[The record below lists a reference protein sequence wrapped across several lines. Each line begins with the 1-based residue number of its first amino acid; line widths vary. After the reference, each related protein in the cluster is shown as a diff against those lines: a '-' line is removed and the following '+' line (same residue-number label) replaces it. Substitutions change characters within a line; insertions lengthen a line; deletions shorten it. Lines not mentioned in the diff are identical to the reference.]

1 MSQKTLCLAPEC
13 YKLWA
18 IRPGLC
24 FLYDNITID
33 ERDYNDILQSADKSS
48 YNMLLARNVER
59 LRMEGILKHNNY
71 DAFLPS
77 DVRIEIHEKS
87 KKYIANLS
95 ENKRLYLAKHAHD
108 EYQEYLK
115 SQLLFCQPDEPK
127 FITLSERLEKVK
139 NRIILLHAD
148 GKPNKETDETL
159 KRVTAKSLAG
169 SFIVSQMQ
177 NAHLYDTSEYR
188 PFIDTIQINDKVSN
202 NDDIK
207 YNDRSEDRAVDI
219 VAAIVLNKRLPD
231 ITVYDDN
238 SLTTFLHTRDD
249 LAKLRNLIKEVLE
262 RYHALIKADPGTA
275 YNHLKKAFDEALLYL
290 NHELKKIEKR
300 TGILWKITE
309 ILASIK
315 FSIIKPF
322 LKPLHEVNLEEHRR
336 DELAKLS
343 EKDKLLADLL
353 FVFDKV
359 RFGNKRYAF
368 GSKRKF
374 PKPKET
380 EKILWGQGGLK
391 LPWYERKE

>member
-1 MSQKTLCLAPEC
+1 MPQKTLCLAPEC

-59 LRMEGILKHNNY
+59 LRMEGILKHKEY
-71 DAFLPS
+71 SAYLPP
-77 DVRIEIHEKS
+77 DVRVEIHEKAS
-87 KKYIANLS
+87 TYINNLS
-95 ENKRLYLAKHAHD
+95 ESKRLYLAKHAHD

-127 FITLSERLEKVK
+127 FLTLSERLEKVK
-139 NRIILLHAD
+139 NRIIQLHAD
-148 GKPNKETDETL
+148 GKPNDETDETL

-188 PFIDTIQINDKVSN
+188 PFIDTVPIDGRVSN
-202 NDDIK
+202 NVNIK
-207 YNDRSEDRAVDI
+207 YHDDSEDRAVDI
-219 VAAIVLNKRLPD
+219 VAALVLNKRLPD
-231 ITVYDDN
+231 ITVYDDH
-238 SLTTFLHTRDD
+238 SLTTFLNTRDD
-249 LAKLRNLIKEVLE
+249 LERLRGLIKEVFE

-275 YNHLKKAFDEALLYL
+275 YNHLKKSFDETLQYL
-290 NHELKKIEKR
+290 THELKKIEKR

-322 LKPLHEVNLEEHRR
+322 LKPLHEMNLEKHRN
-336 DELAKLS
+336 DEVSKLS

-359 RFGNKRYAF
+359 RFGNKRYSI
-368 GSKRKF
+368 GSNRKF

-391 LPWYERKE
+391 LPWYETE

>member
-33 ERDYNDILQSADKSS
+33 ERDYNDILQSSEKSS

-59 LRMEGILKHNNY
+59 LRMEGILKHKQY
-71 DAFLPS
+71 SDYLPP
-77 DVRIEIHEKS
+77 DVRIEIHEKANN
-87 KKYIANLS
+87 YIDNLS

-108 EYQEYLK
+108 EYLEYLK

-139 NRIILLHAD
+139 NRIVQLHAN
-148 GKPNKETDETL
+148 GKSNNETDETL

-169 SFIVSQMQ
+169 SFIVAQMQ

-188 PFIDTIQINDKVSN
+188 PFIDTIQIKDKNANDA
-202 NDDIK
+202 DIK
-207 YNDRSEDRAVDI
+207 YHDKSEDSTVDI
-219 VAAIVLNKRLPD
+219 VAALVLNKRLPD
-231 ITVYDDN
+231 ITVYDDH
-238 SLTTFLHTRDD
+238 SLTEFLHTRDD
-249 LAKLRNLIKEVLE
+249 LARLRGLIKEVLE
-262 RYHALIKADPGTA
+262 RYHTLIKASPGAA
-275 YNHLKKAFDEALLYL
+275 YNHIKKSFDEALLYL
-290 NHELKKIEKR
+290 NNELSKIEKR

-322 LKPLHEVNLEEHRR
+322 LEPLRKTDLENHRKNKV
-336 DELAKLS
+336 AKLS
-343 EKDKLLADLL
+343 EKDELLANLL
-353 FVFDKV
+353 FVFDRV
-359 RFGNKRYAF
+359 RFGNKRYTI
-368 GSKRKF
+368 GSKQKF
-374 PKPKET
+374 PKSKET
-380 EKILWGQGGLK
+380 EKILWGQDGLN
-391 LPWYERKE
+391 LPWYERN